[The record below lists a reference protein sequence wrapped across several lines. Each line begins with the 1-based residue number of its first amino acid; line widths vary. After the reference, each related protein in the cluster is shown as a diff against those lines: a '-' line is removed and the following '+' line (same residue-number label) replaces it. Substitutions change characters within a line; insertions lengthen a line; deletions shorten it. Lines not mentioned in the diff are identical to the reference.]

1 MNCTSF
7 WNVCNGVRFV
17 DMKFPQKVESGTW
30 EDLQFLFD
38 GKIAKRTKKVC
49 SNRLTRV
56 IQVIAVWIAAIQLQR
71 LKNKTKPS
79 EHKPSEPSEPFYFL
93 TFWQTF
99 FMKSPELQELSEL
112 DMWK

>member
-1 MNCTSF
+1 
-7 WNVCNGVRFV
+7 
-17 DMKFPQKVESGTW
+17 MKFPQRVESGTW
-30 EDLQFLFD
+30 EDLQILFD

-49 SNRLTRV
+49 SNRLTKV
-56 IQVIAVWIAAIQLQR
+56 IQVITVWIAAIQLQR
-71 LKNKTKPS
+71 LNNKTKPS
-79 EHKPSEPSEPFYFL
+79 EHTEHKPSEPSEPFYFL